1 MCVVNNNYNKGTVRS
16 ESESD
21 LMRCLKKIQIL
32 TPKAKSVCAFNFGV
46 APDAAASPAVF
57 SAPGDDEVNEH

>member
-1 MCVVNNNYNKGTVRS
+1 
-16 ESESD
+16 
-21 LMRCLKKIQIL
+21 MRCLKKIQIL

-57 SAPGDDEVNEH
+57 SAPGDDEVREHWRENTLGSMAGLRGSLNAP